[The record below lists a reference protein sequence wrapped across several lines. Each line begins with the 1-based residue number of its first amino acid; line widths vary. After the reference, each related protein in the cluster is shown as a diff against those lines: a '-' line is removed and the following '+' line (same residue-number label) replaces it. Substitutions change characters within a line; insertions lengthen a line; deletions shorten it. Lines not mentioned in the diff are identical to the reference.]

1 MNKLFF
7 CSAFLA
13 LSSFIS
19 SSYAGIVI
27 TGTRVIYPSDKEFVS
42 VPLTNVGDKVV
53 LVQSWVDL
61 KEAVADPN
69 STKAPF
75 VVTPPITTVEAN
87 KGQALRIIFNHKEK
101 LASDR
106 ETLFWLN
113 VLDIPSKPD
122 IEDANYLQF
131 AIRSRLKLFYRPT
144 NIKMEQQQ
152 AFEQVEVQRVNNQL
166 EINNPT
172 PYYLNFSKFSLVA
185 NNQTTTDI
193 KDITYI
199 EPFSKQNVNVENLA
213 NTKSIRFYFINDF
226 GSVLNI
232 EKNL

>member
-87 KGQALRIIFNHKEK
+87 KGQALRIIFNHKDK

-144 NIKMEQQQ
+144 NIRMEQQQ